1 MNIGVLVSGRGSNL
15 QAILDAID
23 TKHIKGNISV
33 VISDKSDIYA
43 LERLKGKTIA
53 SKIVLR
59 ADYTSKEEFEDHL
72 IQVLIDHNVELVVLA
87 GFLRVLGSK
96 FIQEFNN
103 RIINIHPSLLPAFPG
118 LHSPKQ
124 ALDYGVKFAGCT
136 VHYVNEE
143 VDGGPIIMQSVVP
156 VLPEDDEDSL
166 ASRILVEEH
175 QILTKAVQLHIED
188 RLKLNGRI
196 VTITEG
202 IYGV

>member
-53 SKIVLR
+53 SKIDLR

>member
-33 VISDKSDIYA
+33 VISDKSDAYA

-53 SKIVLR
+53 SEIVLR
-59 ADYTSKEEFEDHL
+59 ADYTSKDEFEDRL
-72 IQVLIDHNVELVVLA
+72 TQVLIDHNVELVVLA

>member
-103 RIINIHPSLLPAFPG
+103 RINNIHPSLLPAFPG

>member
-1 MNIGVLVSGRGSNL
+1 GSNL

>member
-23 TKHIKGNISV
+23 TDYINGNISV
-33 VISDKSDIYA
+33 VISDKHDAYA

-53 SKIVLR
+53 TEIILR
-59 ADYTSKEEFEDHL
+59 SDYASKEEFEDCL
-72 IQVLIDHNVELVVLA
+72 IKVLIEHNVELVVLA

-96 FIQEFNN
+96 FIQKFNN

-118 LHSPKQ
+118 LRSQKQ

-136 VHYVNEE
+136 VHYVTEE
-143 VDGGPIIMQSVVP
+143 VDGGPIIMQSIVP
-156 VLPEDDEDSL
+156 VLSEDTEDSL
-166 ASRILVEEH
+166 GSRILVEEH
-175 QILTKAVQLHIED
+175 KILTQAVQLHIQG

-196 VTITEG
+196 VTITEENH
-202 IYGV
+202 GV

>member
-188 RLKLNGRI
+188 RLKLTGRI
-196 VTITEG
+196 VTIPEG